1 MSLEVAE
8 GDLYRARTCI
18 VDGQIESTILDKIRV
33 RHRSIV
39 EKKSHS
45 STSSVSVQGS
55 VDANATRIIER
66 EDIIL
71 KSNIK
76 PIRSVTLIFTLV
88 ESI

>member
-1 MSLEVAE
+1 MSLEVAK
-8 GDLYRARTCI
+8 GDLDRVRTCI
-18 VDGQIESTILDKIRV
+18 IDGHIESTILDKICI

-45 STSSVSVQGS
+45 STSSVQGS
-55 VDANATRIIER
+55 VDANATRIIKR

-71 KSNIK
+71 KNNIK

>member
-1 MSLEVAE
+1 MNLNFELDRV
-8 GDLYRARTCI
+8 RTCI
-18 VDGQIESTILDKIRV
+18 IDGQIECTILDIIRV

-55 VDANATRIIER
+55 VDANATRIIKR

-71 KSNIK
+71 KNNI
-76 PIRSVTLIFTLV
+76 RLVTLIFTLV